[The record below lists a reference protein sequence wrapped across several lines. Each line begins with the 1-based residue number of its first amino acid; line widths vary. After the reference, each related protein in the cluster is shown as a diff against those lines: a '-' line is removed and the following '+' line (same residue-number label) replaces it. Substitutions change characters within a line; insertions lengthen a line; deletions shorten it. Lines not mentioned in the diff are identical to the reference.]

1 MKKYFTKSFYKERMK
16 SWNKIGKMK
25 SIAIFV
31 ISIFPIFFSGYN
43 KNTELLNDSYLII
56 SVLIFIF
63 TTLFLPLITKFWSL
77 VGIEI
82 KKPNWNENPIS
93 FNFSKGLNFFQFCGY
108 WFTTSGILKA
118 VFFGIFYQKLD
129 SEGVILFVYG
139 ISILLGIKLSIKWLN
154 KGGKKTKKTVA
165 NTV

>member
-1 MKKYFTKSFYKERMK
+1 MK

-31 ISIFPIFFSGYN
+31 ISIFPLFFSGYN
-43 KNTELLNDSYLII
+43 KNKELLDNSYLVI
-56 SVLIFIF
+56 SIMIFVF
-63 TTLFLPLITKFWSL
+63 ATLFLPLITKFWNL
-77 VGIEI
+77 LGIEI

-108 WFTTSGILKA
+108 WFTTSGFLK
-118 VFFGIFYQKLD
+118 VLFVGIFYQKLD

-139 ISILLGIKLSIKWLN
+139 ISILFGIKLSIKWLN

>member
-1 MKKYFTKSFYKERMK
+1 MK

-31 ISIFPIFFSGYN
+31 ISIFPLFFSGYN
-43 KNTELLNDSYLII
+43 KNTELLNESYLII
-56 SVLIFIF
+56 SVFIFIF
-63 TTLFLPLITKFWSL
+63 ATLFLPLITKFWSL

-108 WFTTSGILKA
+108 WFTTSGILK
-118 VFFGIFYQKLD
+118 VIFSGIFYQKLD